1 MMRSSERCQVLVQLV
16 PGTGKSLFHKFGPV
30 EESLLL
36 RLGRVYRNHP
46 HCRRRAAAIL
56 GERRCA
62 QRLERPIRLKRMAGQ
77 VALLV
82 GKRGDEYQALRRDD
96 FAIYPLAPH
105 LEALGVSLA

>member
-16 PGTGKSLFHKFGPV
+16 PSAGKSLFHKFGPV

-36 RLGRVYRNHP
+36 RLGRVYRSHP

-56 GERRCA
+56 GERRYA
-62 QRLERPIRLKRMAGQ
+62 QRLERPVRFKWVARWI
-77 VALLV
+77 ALLV

-96 FAIYPLAPH
+96 FAID
-105 LEALGVSLA
+105 